1 MQIVKASAESLET
14 NLVESS
20 AAAQKRD
27 FLPNR
32 NFNDSRFLFLQ
43 ISFLLPLSQ
52 RAIFKNI
59 NFFSV
64 LRWPT
69 PREMFGIFLLIS
81 IFFSFA
87 AIASS

>member
-1 MQIVKASAESLET
+1 MQIVKALAESLAT
-14 NLVESS
+14 ILVESS

-52 RAIFKNI
+52 RAIFKKYKL
-59 NFFSV
+59 FFGAEV
-64 LRWPT
+64 AN
-69 PREMFGIFLLIS
+69 
-81 IFFSFA
+81 A
-87 AIASS
+87 ARDVRHILV